1 MAATTEYLLFACSS
15 GTEAKPG
22 DLMLC
27 SHCRAPVHWRRS
39 PSALPREYD
48 PPSAVLVGRSAP
60 TMMVPPV
67 VLESAKVILESATVI
82 SDNSSSIAPRARDQR
97 RATSLERFLHLS
109 DRRRSCRDPATHSS
123 VETCARPKLEVG

>member
-1 MAATTEYLLFACSS
+1 MAATTEYLLFACLS

-60 TMMVPPV
+60 TMMVPPL
-67 VLESAKVILESATVI
+67 VLESAKVI
-82 SDNSSSIAPRARDQR
+82 SDNSSSIVPRARDQR
-97 RATSLERFLHLS
+97 RATSLERFQIGRAH
-109 DRRRSCRDPATHSS
+109 
-123 VETCARPKLEVG
+123 